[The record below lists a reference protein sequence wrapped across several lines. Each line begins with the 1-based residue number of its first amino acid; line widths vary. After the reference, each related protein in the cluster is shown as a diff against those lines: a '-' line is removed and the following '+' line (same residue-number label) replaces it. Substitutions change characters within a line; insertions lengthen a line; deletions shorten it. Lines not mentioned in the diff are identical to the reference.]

1 MCETDAG
8 VVIMLSPSLRPA
20 HLANG
25 IGCSHC
31 SVWGQHTHTLEGE
44 GRKERWM
51 EDEEMEVGLLLSV
64 ELFDGKAISVKTWEG
79 WRWRTMERG
88 LGQ

>member
-1 MCETDAG
+1 MH
-8 VVIMLSPSLRPA
+8 I
-20 HLANG
+20 
-25 IGCSHC
+25 
-31 SVWGQHTHTLEGE
+31 HTHTLEGE

-79 WRWRTMERG
+79 WMWRTMERG

>member
-1 MCETDAG
+1 MCETEAG

-31 SVWGQHTHTLEGE
+31 SAWGQHTYTCTHTDEGE
-44 GRKERWM
+44 IREERWM
-51 EDEEMEVGLLLSV
+51 EDEEMEV
-64 ELFDGKAISVKTWEG
+64 
-79 WRWRTMERG
+79 
-88 LGQ
+88 